1 MSTSPNPVSPQT
13 SLLGM
18 IEPSWLHKYAAFI
31 KVHEKLLIVAGCLV
45 AGFYFYSKG
54 IDYLDRRDARQATAA
69 QQVVNA
75 DVVTNQQLVGQLA
88 QLRAQVAIDTA
99 QQIAKIKV
107 AQAAAAAHQ
116 AIDQNLPLPDLA
128 SRWAYLANLQP
139 GDITPTADNKL
150 LLTDAGARA
159 TVKQLENLPALTE
172 TIVQTDAELAGCNQ
186 VSGKKDEVIA
196 GLNKQI
202 ADTAAARKVDAK
214 AAKAAQRK
222 SWLNGFKWGFVGGFV
237 SGVFVGHAI

>member
-31 KVHEKLLIVAGCLV
+31 KVHEKLLIVVLCLV

-75 DVVTNQQLVGQLA
+75 DVVTNQQLTSQLS
-88 QLRAQVAIDTA
+88 QLREQVSADTA
-99 QQIAKIKV
+99 KQISKIKA
-107 AQAAAAAHQ
+107 AQAAATQHQ
-116 AIDQNLPLPDLA
+116 VIDQTLPLPDLA
-128 SRWAYLANLQP
+128 NRWAYLVMLQP

-159 TVKQLENLPALTE
+159 TVKQLENIPALTE

-186 VSGKKDEVIA
+186 VSGKKDDVIA

-202 ADTAAARKVDAK
+202 ADTAEARKVDAK
-214 AAKAAQRK
+214 AAAAAQRK
-222 SWLNGFKWGFVGGFV
+222 SWLKGFKWGVVVGFVG
-237 SGVFVGHAI
+237 GVFVGHAI

>member
-1 MSTSPNPVSPQT
+1 MSTSSSPVVPPVT
-13 SLLGM
+13 LL
-18 IEPSWLHKYAAFI
+18 PHWVHTYATFI
-31 KVHEKLLIVAGCLV
+31 KAHEKILIVAACLF
-45 AGFYFYSKG
+45 AGFHFYSKG

-75 DVVTNQQLVGQLA
+75 DTVTNQQLAGQLA
-88 QLRAQVAIDTA
+88 QLRAQVAADTA
-99 QQIAKIKV
+99 QSVAKIKA
-107 AQAAAAAHQ
+107 AQASAAAHQ
-116 AIDQNLPLPDLA
+116 AVDQNLPLPDLA
-128 SRWAYLANLQP
+128 SRWAYLVNLQP

-186 VSGKKDEVIA
+186 VSGKKDDVIA

-202 ADTAAARKVDAK
+202 ADTAEARKVDAK
-214 AAKAAQRK
+214 AAAAAQRK
-222 SWLNGFKWGFVGGFV
+222 SWLKGFKWGVGVGFV
-237 SGVFVGHAI
+237 AGLFVGHAI